1 MNALLMVY
9 LLDSTG
15 LTAQDETAVTE
26 SYSQHERHSLSYQ
39 LPQISNGSVAVFYLT
54 ELLPFFHLLPLQL

>member
-15 LTAQDETAVTE
+15 LTAQDETTVTE

-39 LPQISNGSVAVFYLT
+39 LPQIAVFYLT